1 MSAGDGEAAA
11 GEVRLPAGD
20 ARPLVLR
27 RGGVAARLSSVKLLG
42 GLALGRVGVVGLL
55 ADSAVGDETTAAR
68 RGGSIALV

>member
-1 MSAGDGEAAA
+1 M
-11 GEVRLPAGD
+11 
-20 ARPLVLR
+20 LR